1 MMIFMILCR
10 KRHGREMAV
19 AVLALWVS
27 TGIGISQE
35 TLFTPD
41 PPDPETCDLS
51 VRVFPTGS
59 EEAR

>member
-1 MMIFMILCR
+1 
-10 KRHGREMAV
+10 MAV